1 MKTLDEIEKEI
12 SYVKEQIKCQEI
24 GNDSYY
30 LSALYHEQLL
40 RLEALEEEASVLS
53 GKSVPIEVD
62 FDKYPP
68 EKCNLLKKIA
78 EQNGICFANNY
89 KDLNIEDLRFLNNL
103 CKKIKKNENSAG
115 H

>member
-1 MKTLDEIEKEI
+1 MKTLDELEKEI
-12 SYVKEQIKCQEI
+12 SCLKEQIMCQEI

-53 GKSVPIEVD
+53 GKSVPIEVY

-68 EKCNLLKKIA
+68 EKCSLLKKIA

-89 KDLNIEDLRFLNNL
+89 KDLNVDDLKFLNHL
-103 CKKIKKNENSAG
+103 CKKN
-115 H
+115 